1 MLKTIII
8 GAGGISRQHCKALKK
23 LGVDIAGIYDVNYE
37 RAANLAAEYGS
48 KAIRNLPEELGMAD
62 MIHVLT
68 PPSERISYVK
78 MAADRGIH
86 ILMEKPVA
94 ITLDDATFMENY
106 VKEKNVLGMM
116 AFTQRFRKGYQKI
129 KELMDEGKIGEIVQ
143 AFCFRVGPGPGFTGN
158 LQESWRTNK
167 KFVCGMSIE
176 SLSHDIDFL
185 QSLVGEIV
193 SVSGKV
199 NGTIKALPEFDNNVN
214 AVLGF
219 DNGAIGS
226 ITASWS
232 SHISYNIKGIIGTK
246 GSVFLQGNDIWDS
259 TKMIKKLEGE
269 EQIEEELLDVF
280 QKGDGY
286 YQENRCFLNCI
297 QNNRKVPCDFSA
309 GRKALEVSKKILETS
324 ALHHIGKECIS

>member
-62 MIHVLT
+62 MIYVLT

-94 ITLDDATFMENY
+94 ITLEDAVFMENY

-116 AFTQRFRKGYQKI
+116 AFTQRFRKGYQRI
-129 KELMDEGKIGEIVQ
+129 KELMDEGSIGEIVQ
-143 AFCFRVGPGPGFTGN
+143 AFCFRVGPGPGFAGN
-158 LQESWRTNK
+158 LQASWRTDK

-199 NGTIKALPEFDNNVN
+199 KGTIKELPEFDNNVS
-214 AVLGF
+214 AVLSF

-246 GSVFLQGNDIWDS
+246 GSVFLRGNDIWDS
-259 TKMIKKLEGE
+259 TKIIKKLEGE
-269 EQIEEELLDVF
+269 EQTEEELLDIF
-280 QKGDGY
+280 QNGDGY
-286 YQENRCFLNCI
+286 YEENKYFLDCI
-297 QNNRKVPCDFSA
+297 QNNWKTVCDFSA
-309 GRKALEVSKKILETS
+309 GRKALEVSRKILEIS
-324 ALHHIGKECIS
+324 ALQQTGRECIS

>member
-23 LGVDIAGIYDVNYE
+23 LGVDIAGIYDVNYQ

-68 PPSERISYVK
+68 PPSERINYVK

-94 ITLDDATFMENY
+94 ITLEDAVFMENY

-116 AFTQRFRKGYQKI
+116 AFTQRFRKGYQRI

-143 AFCFRVGPGPGFTGN
+143 AFCFRIGPGPGFTGN
-158 LQESWRTNK
+158 LQASWRTDK

-199 NGTIKALPEFDNNVN
+199 NGTIKELPEFDNNVS
-214 AVLGF
+214 AILSF

-259 TKMIKKLEGE
+259 TKMIKKIEGE
-269 EQIEEELLDVF
+269 EQTEEELLDIF
-280 QKGDGY
+280 QNGDGY
-286 YQENRCFLNCI
+286 YEENKYFLDCI
-297 QNNRKVPCDFSA
+297 QNNRETVCHFSA
-309 GRKALEVSKKILETS
+309 GRKALEVSGKILETS
-324 ALHHIGKECIS
+324 ALHHAGRE